1 MEHTTQGL
9 GIDRMPRPCA
19 IFMQNLL
26 LKLAL
31 KSVNGIIFEFHI
43 NCAMKR
49 YVLAF
54 LFFSGFAV
62 SFGQQKV
69 VADKIVGIVG
79 DKIVLRSEIQIAN
92 ADIVRQGGQ
101 AQDEC
106 NILDGML
113 TQKALVLQAEK
124 DSIPITDE
132 EVEAEIDQ
140 KIRYFISQYGSK
152 EALEQISGQSVY
164 QLKEYFR
171 QPIRESRLAQGMRN
185 KIVEG
190 IRITPTEVKEYYE
203 KIPKDKLQFYE
214 SELQIGLIVVYPK
227 ASRDI
232 ELLAIDELNGFKK
245 EVESGAKKFE
255 TLASLYSDDP
265 GSKDKGGMY
274 EINRNDKQ
282 WDPAF
287 FAAAFRLKEGQISPV
302 IKTSFGYHILQLISR
317 NGDDIVIRHIL
328 RIPQI
333 TDVEAKE
340 AVEKLDSVRDKIIS
354 GSIGFGE
361 AVAKFSDDPNAKFTA
376 GRLLARDGSTFLT
389 IDQLDKDLV
398 LLLKNTD
405 LKAGEISKPT
415 PFTDERGKK
424 GVRIIELISKSEPH
438 RENLHDDYNK
448 IAQRA
453 LEEKKNDAL
462 QKWFLSKM
470 STYYVLID
478 NEYNNCSIL
487 SKWKKTESTVNK

>member
-1 MEHTTQGL
+1 
-9 GIDRMPRPCA
+9 
-19 IFMQNLL
+19 
-26 LKLAL
+26 
-31 KSVNGIIFEFHI
+31 
-43 NCAMKR
+43 
-49 YVLAF
+49 
-54 LFFSGFAV
+54 
-62 SFGQQKV
+62 
-69 VADKIVGIVG
+69 
-79 DKIVLRSEIQIAN
+79 
-92 ADIVRQGGQ
+92 
-101 AQDEC
+101 
-106 NILDGML
+106 
-113 TQKALVLQAEK
+113 
-124 DSIPITDE
+124 
-132 EVEAEIDQ
+132 
-140 KIRYFISQYGSK
+140 
-152 EALEQISGQSVY
+152 
-164 QLKEYFR
+164 
-171 QPIRESRLAQGMRN
+171 
-185 KIVEG
+185 
-190 IRITPTEVKEYYE
+190 
-203 KIPKDKLQFYE
+203 
-214 SELQIGLIVVYPK
+214 
-227 ASRDI
+227 
-232 ELLAIDELNGFKK
+232 
-245 EVESGAKKFE
+245 
-255 TLASLYSDDP
+255 
-265 GSKDKGGMY
+265 MY

>member
-1 MEHTTQGL
+1 LDQL
-9 GIDRMPRPCA
+9 
-19 IFMQNLL
+19 FL
-26 LKLAL
+26 
-31 KSVNGIIFEFHI
+31 FY
-43 NCAMKR
+43 CAMKQ
-49 YVLAF
+49 LLLGL
-54 LFFSGFAV
+54 LFFATFSGF
-62 SFGQQKV
+62 SQQKV

-79 DKIVLRSEIQIAN
+79 DKIVLKSELEIAN

-124 DSIPITDE
+124 DSIPVTDE

-140 KIRYFISQYGSK
+140 KLRYFIQQYGSK
-152 EALEQISGQSVY
+152 EALEQISGQSIY

-171 QPIRESRLAQGMRN
+171 EPIREGRLATGMRN

-190 IRITPTEVKEYYE
+190 IRVTPTEVKEFYE

-214 SELQIGLIVVYPK
+214 SELQIGQIVVYPK

-232 ELLAIDELNGFKK
+232 EVLAIDELNGFKK
-245 EVESGAKKFE
+245 QVESGTRKFE

-265 GSKDKGGMY
+265 GSKDKGGVY
-274 EINRNDKQ
+274 ELNRNDKQ

-287 FAAAFRLKEGQISPV
+287 FSAAFRLKEGQISPV
-302 IKTSFGYHILQLISR
+302 VKSKFGYHIIQLVSR
-317 NGDDIVIRHIL
+317 NGDDITIRHIL

-333 TDVEAKE
+333 TDVEAQE
-340 AVEKLDSVRDKIIS
+340 AVAKLDSVREKILS

-361 AVAKFSDDPNAKFTA
+361 AVAKYSDDDNAKFTA
-376 GRLLARDGSTFLT
+376 GRMLGRDGSTFLT

-398 LLLKNTD
+398 LLLKNSN
-405 LKAGEISKPT
+405 LKAGDISKPT
-415 PFTDERGKK
+415 MFTDDRGKK
-424 GVRIIELISKSEPH
+424 GVRIVELISKSEPH
-438 RENLHDDYNK
+438 RENLRDDYNK

-462 QKWFLSKM
+462 QKWFNSHL

-478 NEYNNCSIL
+478 GDYSKCNIL
-487 SKWKKTESTVNK
+487 SKWKKTDAAAGK